1 MASASG
7 MNTTTELPIPSEKTL
22 VEAARLAQKLDRPIQ
37 LDYYADTVYKRAF
50 IGEDEHTKEKML
62 IKTEDEFTSLI
73 QKLYRSGNDMIVL
86 TENSLYV
93 IAYGVDKKRIQ
104 SGNYLNRE

>member
-1 MASASG
+1 MASAPVT
-7 MNTTTELPIPSEKTL
+7 NTTTELPLPTAQTL
-22 VEAARLAQKLDRPIQ
+22 VQAARLAQQLDRPIQ
-37 LDYYADTVYKRAF
+37 LDYYADTYYKRAF

-62 IKTEDEFTSLI
+62 IKNEDEFTSLI
-73 QKLYRSGNDMIVL
+73 QKLYKVQTDMIVL

-93 IAYGVDKKRIQ
+93 ISLNVDKKRIQ

>member
-1 MASASG
+1 MASAPG
-7 MNTTTELPIPSEKTL
+7 MNTTTELPLPAAQTL
-22 VEAARLAQKLDRPIQ
+22 VEAAKLAQNLDRPIQ
-37 LDYYADTVYKRAF
+37 LDYFADTYYKRAF

-62 IKTEDEFTSLI
+62 IKSEDEFTSLI
-73 QKLYRSGNDMIVL
+73 QKLYKCGNDRIVL

-93 IAYGVDKKRIQ
+93 ISGNVDKKRIL